1 MNLITFV
8 LMNIPEHINYKRN
21 IIGLVSFTALFALVF
36 INIYKPFSSSQWYN
50 VSSFMFFVYSS
61 LIILTGVLVVIIS
74 RIIMY
79 LYSRKHSI
87 SYVTYGIW
95 VFLEILFMSLFYT
108 IYSIILD
115 GDKDIMETFQS
126 SVINTALVLLLP
138 YSVLWFYYGWKE
150 TTTKLENLKNEGEE
164 LNIIPGNLSFK
175 DEKGVLRLSLDSRE
189 LLFIESADNYAV
201 INYTNKGRVKRY
213 LIRNTLRN
221 IECNLENTLVT
232 RCHRSFLVNLQ
243 RAKVIRREKEGLFI
257 ELDAEGVIDIP
268 VSKSFQKKVSEKFL
282 AHSINN

>member
-1 MNLITFV
+1 
-8 LMNIPEHINYKRN
+8 MNIPEHINYKRN
-21 IIGLVSFTALFALVF
+21 IVGLVSFTALFALVF

-61 LIILTGVLVVIIS
+61 LIILTGVLVVRIS

-115 GDKDIMETFQS
+115 SDKDVMETFQS

-150 TTTKLENLKNEGEE
+150 TTKKLEFLKNEGEE
-164 LNIIPGNLSFK
+164 LNVIPGNLSFK
-175 DEKGVLRLSLDSRE
+175 DEKGILRLSLDSRE

-221 IECNLENTLVT
+221 IENNLENTMVT

-243 RAKVIRREKEGLFI
+243 RAKVIRREKDGLFI
-257 ELDAEGVIDIP
+257 ELDADGVIDIP

>member
-1 MNLITFV
+1 
-8 LMNIPEHINYKRN
+8 MNIPEHINQKRK
-21 IIGLVSFTALFALVF
+21 IVGLVSFTALFALVF

-74 RIIMY
+74 RIVMY
-79 LYSRKHSI
+79 FYSRKHSI
-87 SYVTYGIW
+87 SYVTYAIW

-108 IYSIILD
+108 MYTIILD
-115 GDKDIMETFQS
+115 KEKDVMETFES

-150 TTTKLENLKNEGEE
+150 STKKLENLTNESDE

-175 DEKGVLRLSLDSRE
+175 DEKGILRLSLDSRE

-201 INYTNKGRVKRY
+201 INYSNKGKVKRY

-221 IECNLENTLVT
+221 IELSLENTMVT

-257 ELDAEGVIDIP
+257 ELDYEGVIDIP